1 MQQLQAP
8 CVLCNQDLV
17 CCGQWSIHSVLLQ
30 ALEAS
35 LQKLQLE
42 YVDLYLIHSPFVSDD
57 IDLAA
62 CWEQVGQTANVLHGC
77 CRLVPARNCC
87 NVTQY

>member
-1 MQQLQAP
+1 MFLEANGALTFFLQA
-8 CVLCNQDLV
+8 VENRF
-17 CCGQWSIHSVLLQ
+17 VLLQ

-35 LQKLQLE
+35 LQKLQLD

-62 CWEQVGQTANVLHGC
+62 CWEQVSQNAIMLNGC
-77 CRLVPARNCC
+77 CRRIPARDCC
-87 NVTQY
+87 NGTQH

>member
-1 MQQLQAP
+1 M
-8 CVLCNQDLV
+8 
-17 CCGQWSIHSVLLQ
+17 LLQ

-62 CWEQVGQTANVLHGC
+62 CWEQVSHNAHVLHGC
-77 CRLVPARNCC
+77 CRLVTAC
-87 NVTQY
+87 NLCNGSSTEAVA

>member
-1 MQQLQAP
+1 M
-8 CVLCNQDLV
+8 
-17 CCGQWSIHSVLLQ
+17 LLQ

-62 CWEQVGQTANVLHGC
+62 CWEQVCHNAHVLHGC
-77 CRLVPARNCC
+77 CRLNPACNCC
-87 NVTQY
+87 NGSSTEAVA